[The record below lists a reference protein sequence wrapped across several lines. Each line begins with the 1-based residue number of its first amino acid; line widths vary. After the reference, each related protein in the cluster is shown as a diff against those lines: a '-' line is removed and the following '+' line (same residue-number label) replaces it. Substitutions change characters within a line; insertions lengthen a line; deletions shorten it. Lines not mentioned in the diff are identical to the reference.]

1 MSQQQDRSLDFAGGK
16 QDRSGVLLAVVLL
29 LYLVLTVWYS
39 ATIPLGEA
47 PDEVPH
53 FTYVRY
59 LAQHGRLPTTQE
71 EHEAFQ
77 PPLYYVLGAAM
88 TFWMEDEE
96 DTAFAIRANAH
107 FDVADARAPKNL
119 LLHTSAEAWPY
130 RGWALAWHLVRL
142 LSVVLGGVTVWA
154 VYRLGRVLCP
164 SQPPIPL
171 TMAALTALTP
181 QFIFM
186 SAVANNDNAALTFSA
201 LILWQVVALLH
212 DRESQSLWRRSALLG
227 LLLGLGLLSK
237 ASLIGLAP
245 VVGLA
250 VLVASYRSQIAGDSE
265 REPGRRA
272 WVLPAAGR
280 LLLAFGLAAFLSGW
294 YFVRNWI
301 LFGDPMGWSFLLE
314 INARREGPLSLDVLA
329 WLFKGIFRSF
339 WLGWIGIAFDG
350 VIYWVIGSLCL
361 AGAAGFVM
369 WLVRRWSVL
378 DASTKWSLGLLGLHA
393 AITLGSLLQWTATVL
408 GTDQGRLIYPIMPT
422 VMLILV
428 VGWAWWARGRAQK
441 WVLGGLAAGMLAL
454 AIVTPIR
461 YIGPIHA
468 PSPVASGADLAAA
481 VPLNVDW
488 GDVRLLA
495 YRLENAQVQ
504 PGDKLLLHLY
514 WQGLHPVK
522 QDLMALVQLVDEEGK
537 FLMYADGSP
546 TAGRD
551 TTDRWRPG
559 VPLASLHLLPVPDYG
574 QPGDYS
580 LTISLHAFGESTW
593 LPARGSDG
601 SPLGDHLVLP
611 ETVHLVAP

>member
-1 MSQQQDRSLDFAGGK
+1 MSQQQDRPQDFARDK
-16 QDRSGVLLAVVLL
+16 QDRSGILLGVVLL
-29 LYLVLTVWYS
+29 LYLVLAVWYS
-39 ATIPLGEA
+39 VTIPLGEA

-77 PPLYYVLGAAM
+77 PPLYYVLGAAL
-88 TFWMEDEE
+88 TFWVEDET
-96 DTAFAIRANAH
+96 DAAFAIRANAH

-119 LLHTSAEAWPY
+119 LLHSRDEAWPY

-154 VYRLGRVLCP
+154 VYRLGRVLFP
-164 SQPPIPL
+164 TQPAIPL
-171 TMAALTALTP
+171 TMAALTAFTP

-212 DRESQSLWRRSALLG
+212 DTGSQPIWRRCALLG

-237 ASLIGLAP
+237 ANLIGLVP

-250 VLVASYRSQIAGDSE
+250 VLVASYRSQFAGDGE
-265 REPGRRA
+265 REAGRWA

-280 LLLAFGLAAFLSGW
+280 LLLAFGLVAVLSGW
-294 YFVRNWI
+294 YFVRNW
-301 LFGDPMGWSFLLE
+301 LLHGDPMGWSFLLE

-329 WLFKGIFRSF
+329 WLFKGVFRSF
-339 WLGWIGIAFDG
+339 WLGWIGIAFDEA
-350 VIYWVIGSLCL
+350 IYWVIGVACL
-361 AGAAGFVM
+361 AGAAGFVT
-369 WLVRRWSVL
+369 WLAHRWSVL
-378 DASTKWSLGLLGLHA
+378 EGATKWSLGLLGLHA
-393 AITLGSLLQWTATVL
+393 VITLGSLLQWTATVL
-408 GTDQGRLIYPIMPT
+408 GTDQGRLIYPVMPT
-422 VMLILV
+422 IMLVLV
-428 VGWAWWARGRAQK
+428 VGWAWWAEGRAEK
-441 WVLGGLAAGMLAL
+441 WLLGGLAAGMLLL

-461 YIGPIHA
+461 FIGPVHA
-468 PSPVASGADLAAA
+468 PAPVATEVELAGATS
-481 VPLNVDW
+481 LNVDW
-488 GDVRLLA
+488 GDLRLLG
-495 YRLENAQVQ
+495 YRLESNQVQ
-504 PGDKLLLHLY
+504 PGGKLVLYLY
-514 WQGLHPVK
+514 WQGLQPVEE
-522 QDLMALVQLVDEEGK
+522 DLMALVQLVDKEGK

-551 TTDRWRPG
+551 TTDRWLPG
-559 VPLASLHLLPVPDYG
+559 IPLASLHLLPIPEYG

-580 LTISLHAFGESTW
+580 LTIGLHAFGDSTW
-593 LPARGSDG
+593 LSAMGSDG
-601 SPLGDHLVLP
+601 SPVGDHLVLP